1 MDKFKVDHNKIDD
14 LSENMSQVFE
24 ATSQAYNLQK
34 NVALSKGAMANDY
47 DAWKEQMKG
56 EKAKLKA
63 SFDKSNN
70 QVSNIVKSATQETM
84 KEAKKS
90 DLQIKNELKKPTTN
104 LIKEEGKAIKL
115 FEKAVLKDFD
125 EKVSKIY
132 KLKNQEP
139 LFDAIAKYTN
149 EGGIANAPKI
159 TYANGRTI
167 SFKAYMEMNVRTT
180 IRQEVNETLFEASK
194 NNGVVFYLGNSFSD
208 CAKDHLDYD
217 GKMFYDK
224 DWQSF
229 GYDEKISEE
238 IQAYIDAN
246 NLMTYQYATEQGF
259 TTRPNCRHSLT
270 PMTIDEVLGNSVNQ
284 LLKDN
289 NLNAKSPR
297 NDTNYL
303 ITQNQRYFERQI
315 RQAKMSLEAHSLQQ
329 QNMPTTKMNELI
341 ANDKEKI
348 AHYQKELRILM
359 DQYGEKN
366 GGFLKRDYRREN
378 PAVVVQD
385 AGVRYTMGIRGVSAS
400 KVSELIE
407 NKQVMEIK
415 QEPVQEIKETKEVFN
430 FTTDK
435 LKETFDNPE
444 QYIKAFNESA
454 VKNDNEV
461 NELLNKIGSIK
472 VKLVNE
478 KGRAGFSTWDL
489 SISVKKSESDGTLFH
504 ELGHAMDCLVAKGK
518 AKEGEKFKWLSD
530 EIKQE
535 VIDARTEQNGYV
547 PKELTDIT
555 IATKNVI
562 VEKVKE
568 KSVDIMRK
576 VSEKYANVKYASL
589 RELMIK
595 DEMASQLTSLYK
607 KTADKDENYNRWACL
622 SDIYDA
628 IHLGMERN
636 NEDLTGYHG
645 SNYYMSMS
653 ILSTI
658 NDLGATKNL
667 TEIFANYCEMRIGG
681 YTDQMELFEKLSPKL
696 KNKLDEVFSKMV
708 KEL

>member
-1 MDKFKVDHNKIDD
+1 M
-14 LSENMSQVFE
+14 
-24 ATSQAYNLQK
+24 
-34 NVALSKGAMANDY
+34 
-47 DAWKEQMKG
+47 
-56 EKAKLKA
+56 
-63 SFDKSNN
+63 
-70 QVSNIVKSATQETM
+70 
-84 KEAKKS
+84 
-90 DLQIKNELKKPTTN
+90 
-104 LIKEEGKAIKL
+104 
-115 FEKAVLKDFD
+115 
-125 EKVSKIY
+125 
-132 KLKNQEP
+132 KNQEP

-159 TYANGRTI
+159 TYSNGRTI

-217 GKMFYDK
+217 GKMFYDR

-341 ANDKEKI
+341 TRDKEKI
-348 AHYQKELRILM
+348 AHYQKEMRILM

-415 QEPVQEIKETKEVFN
+415 QEPVKEKYTYESVEALFNKKFKNNNETTKNLVSKTLKTSNKN
-430 FTTDK
+430 FQNVMGK
-435 LKETFDNPE
+435 YLEE
-444 QYIKAFNESA
+444 NERLGITIAPISGNTA
-454 VKNDNEV
+454 GVCYGYNTIRTCNDQN
-461 NELLNKIGSIK
+461 
-472 VKLVNE
+472 
-478 KGRAGFSTWDL
+478 
-489 SISVKKSESDGTLFH
+489 TLRH
-504 ELGHAMDCLVAKGK
+504 ELGHSFDNFYGKDMESNSITMSYVDEIEKKTMNEVMHEELGMHPYKLKGVDFRKGFIYSKERDNTKEKAGKVSNIVKSYNEYGDKMFDKITGVKESSKIYNELNISSREAREEAKK
-518 AKEGEKFKWLSD
+518 YARVEIQNFEPQKKMEFLRQEEERIIQKVLKESSSYSIVWDEVPEVRKIREEKSKLFKTIWSETERIENEKFKELFG
-530 EIKQE
+530 
-535 VIDARTEQNGYV
+535 EQNAIKLDYFKSAYKKIDYRGIGYIIG
-547 PKELTDIT
+547 D
-555 IATKNVI
+555 
-562 VEKVKE
+562 
-568 KSVDIMRK
+568 
-576 VSEKYANVKYASL
+576 
-589 RELMIK
+589 IK
-595 DEMASQLTSLYK
+595 DYSNVGSHTQYNIVGHGQNYF
-607 KTADKDENYNRWACL
+607 KDRKE
-622 SDIYDA
+622 S
-628 IHLGMERN
+628 G
-636 NEDLTGYHG
+636 
-645 SNYYMSMS
+645 
-653 ILSTI
+653 
-658 NDLGATKNL
+658 
-667 TEIFANYCEMRIGG
+667 
-681 YTDQMELFEKLSPKL
+681 
-696 KNKLDEVFSKMV
+696 MV
-708 KEL
+708 KELCKLI